1 METSLKLRI
10 FKLLK
15 EDEEFRH
22 AVIGVLGLEDLRAG
36 IISLEKAVK
45 KLVEGQARLN
55 EAIAKLTEGQARLEA
70 GYGRLEDAMIKLAE
84 RQTRLEDTVVKLAEG
99 QARLEDGYRRLE
111 DTVVKLTEG
120 QARLEA
126 GYGRLED
133 AMIKLAER
141 QTRLED
147 TVVKLAEGQARLEE
161 AMAETRRD
169 IVEIRRD
176 LAITR
181 SELGGLSS
189 SVGAMSESMV
199 RGALRRWLSEEGLT
213 VDRLA
218 PIKVRIEGR
227 EVEVDF
233 HGRAVDREGRRIS
246 VYAEAKST
254 VRAREVKEFARI
266 TAEAERV
273 WGKGVKLMVAFRI
286 YEDAYQAAEEEGIR
300 IVEA

>member
-36 IISLEKAVK
+36 ITSLEKAVK

-84 RQTRLEDTVVKLAEG
+84 RQT
-99 QARLEDGYRRLE
+99 RLEDGYRRLE

>member
-111 DTVVKLTEG
+111 DTVVKLV
-120 QARLEA
+120 
-126 GYGRLED
+126 D
-133 AMIKLAER
+133 
-141 QTRLED
+141 
-147 TVVKLAEGQARLEE
+147 GQARLEE